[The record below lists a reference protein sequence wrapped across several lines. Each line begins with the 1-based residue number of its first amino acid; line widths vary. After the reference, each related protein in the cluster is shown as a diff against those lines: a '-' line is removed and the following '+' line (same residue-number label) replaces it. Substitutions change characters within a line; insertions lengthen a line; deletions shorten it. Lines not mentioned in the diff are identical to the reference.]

1 MEMIYKMIDHK
12 EETMIDAVEELVNID
27 SGSYT
32 KKGIDKIISINK
44 DAFEDMGFEIEVDR
58 QEERGNNM
66 TARKKGELD
75 GNFLFLC
82 HVDTVFKE
90 GTAVER
96 PFTIDGDSDRAFGP
110 GVCDMKSGVVVL
122 RTALEALFAS
132 DQKLPDITVV
142 LNGDEEIGSPSSRPL
157 IEAAAEEVTHC
168 FVMEP
173 GRSGDDVVVS
183 RKGVG
188 IFAMDI
194 EGKPTHAG
202 SNHADGASAVEELAR
217 KVLDI
222 HNLTDY
228 DRGITL
234 NVGVVEG
241 GQRPNIVAE
250 KARAEIDLR
259 FVKKDQGPEIETE
272 LNKIAAGIYVEGTK
286 TELSGG
292 INRPPM
298 EKNKEVENMYQA
310 YKKAGEELGL
320 KIGAVSTGGA
330 SDGNFVS
337 AMGVPTLDALGA
349 VGGNAHNDEEYIVLS
364 SLKARAKVL
373 AGGLINLIEDLN
385 S

>member
-44 DAFEDMGFEIEVDR
+44 DAFEDMGFEIEIDR

-96 PFTIDGDSDRAFGP
+96 PFTIDGDSYRAFGP

-373 AGGLINLIEDLN
+373 AGGL
-385 S
+385 

>member
-1 MEMIYKMIDHK
+1 MEMIYNMIDKK
-12 EETMIDAVEELVNID
+12 EEAMIKALEELVNID

-32 KKGIDKIISINK
+32 KEGTDKIISLNK
-44 DAFEDMGFEIEVDR
+44 DIFTDMGFEVEVDK

-66 TARKKGELD
+66 IAQKKGKLE

-82 HVDTVFKE
+82 HIDTVFEE
-90 GTAVER
+90 GTAAKR
-96 PFTIDGDSDRAFGP
+96 PFTADRENDRAYGP

-122 RTALEALFAS
+122 RSALEALFS
-132 DQKLPDITVV
+132 SGQSMPDITVI

-157 IEAAAEEVTHC
+157 IEAAAEEATHC

-194 EGKPTHAG
+194 KGKPTHAG
-202 SNHADGASAVEELAR
+202 SNHAEGASAVEELAR

-241 GQRPNIVAE
+241 GKRPNIVAE
-250 KARAEIDLR
+250 DARAEIDLR
-259 FVKKDQGPEIETE
+259 FVKKDQGPEIEAE
-272 LNKIAAGIYVEGTK
+272 LNKIAAETYIDGTK

-298 EKNKEVENMYQA
+298 EKNDKVENMYQA
-310 YKKAGEELGL
+310 YKKAGKELGL
-320 KIGAVSTGGA
+320 DIGAVSTGGA

-337 AMGVPTLDALGA
+337 AMEVPTLDALGA

-373 AGGLINLIEDLN
+373 AGGLVNLIEDLN
-385 S
+385 G